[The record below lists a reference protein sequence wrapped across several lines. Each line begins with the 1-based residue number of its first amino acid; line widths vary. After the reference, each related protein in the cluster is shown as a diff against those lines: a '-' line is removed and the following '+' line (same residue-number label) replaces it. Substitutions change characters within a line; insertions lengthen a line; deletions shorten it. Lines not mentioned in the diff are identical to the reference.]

1 MAYGD
6 FKDSAR
12 RTASDKVLK
21 DLILLKILLNPN
33 YDEYQRGLASTVYK
47 SFDKK
52 SKGSGVIIE
61 VKPSEHLAEELH
73 KSIIKKF

>member
-33 YDEYQRGLASTVYK
+33 YDGYQRGLTSTVYK